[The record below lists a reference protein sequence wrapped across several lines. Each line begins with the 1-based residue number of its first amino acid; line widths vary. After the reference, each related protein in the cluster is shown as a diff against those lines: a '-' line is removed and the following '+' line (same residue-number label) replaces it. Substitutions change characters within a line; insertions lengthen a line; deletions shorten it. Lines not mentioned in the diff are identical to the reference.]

1 MNRSREGKDDEV
13 FSAEQAAAFQTNNA
27 RVLSIFME
35 RYLLKFHWSTRVED
49 TSVVG
54 LEGRG
59 LLRRKYF
66 VIFPSLDLFIG
77 DAQGS
82 FELLIGVEIPT
93 LPVFQENQIG
103 AVFEKRL

>member
-49 TSVVG
+49 TSVFTSFPCSMTRERFMPLVA
-54 LEGRG
+54 
-59 LLRRKYF
+59 LLRTSLNVRRKNLL
-66 VIFPSLDLFIG
+66 V
-77 DAQGS
+77 GS
-82 FELLIGVEIPT
+82 VTKGTAFWS
-93 LPVFQENQIG
+93 
-103 AVFEKRL
+103 KRLMTRY